1 MGEVVSNEELIM
13 KAICKDN
20 TYTFRNRLTVGKE
33 YDVITSFKDPYA
45 GYLMLEI
52 RSDDKEKRVYRADRF
67 KLITE

>member
-1 MGEVVSNEELIM
+1 M

-33 YDVITSFKDPYA
+33 YDVITSFKDHYA

-52 RSDDKEKRVYRADRF
+52 ESDDKEKRVYRADRF